1 MKGKKFKIYLT
12 LLFFFVYTFSCKEN
26 NKTLLLFDMEK
37 VEGNYFT
44 SRNSERVS
52 NSLAQSSDYSKSGN
66 YSAKIDS
73 INPYALSYNFN
84 NLKKGNKIII
94 SVWEKTGAARGYLK
108 LVDEEKNILAVKRSR
123 FKKIENQWVLINLSF
138 TVEKILKKLSFSF
151 TMKKLFL
158 HTMTT

>member
-1 MKGKKFKIYLT
+1 MKGKKFKIYLP
-12 LLFFFVYTFSCKEN
+12 LLFFFVCAFSCKEN
-26 NKTLLLFDMEK
+26 NNTILLFDMEK
-37 VEGNYFT
+37 VEGNYFI
-44 SRNSERVS
+44 SQNLERVS

-108 LVDEEKNILAVKRSR
+108 LVDEEKK
-123 FKKIENQWVLINLSF
+123 
-138 TVEKILKKLSFSF
+138 
-151 TMKKLFL
+151 
-158 HTMTT
+158 